1 MNITYNIYC
10 DESCHLEKD
19 HIDVMVIGGIWCP
32 KNEVRNTSVT
42 IRNIKE
48 KHNLSRDNFEIKWTK
63 VSPANLDFYIDLIDY
78 FFNNKNLHFRAL
90 IVPDKTIL
98 DQERFTQTHDDF
110 YYKIYFDMLKT
121 ILSPQDKY
129 NIYID
134 IKDTKSQ
141 LKVKKLHE
149 VLCNNMYDFS
159 RKIIT
164 KVMQVRSHEIEI

>member
-1 MNITYNIYC
+1 M
-10 DESCHLEKD
+10 
-19 HIDVMVIGGIWCP
+19 
-32 KNEVRNTSVT
+32 
-42 IRNIKE
+42 
-48 KHNLSRDNFEIKWTK
+48 
-63 VSPANLDFYIDLIDY
+63 
-78 FFNNKNLHFRAL
+78 
-90 IVPDKTIL
+90 PDKTIL